1 MTAEK
6 IVIMFLSV
14 FIFILSISIYRKSM
28 QCEKKYIFSSILG
41 SSALGLSSLLIVFA
55 IGLFSKK
62 IIELNLCTILISLL
76 GSLPAVAAMLFIN
89 VI

>member
-6 IVIMFLSV
+6 IVLIILSF
-14 FIFILSISIYRKSM
+14 FIFILSISIYKKSV
-28 QCEKKYIFSSILG
+28 QSEKKYIFSSILG
-41 SSALGLSSLLIVFA
+41 SSALGLSSLLIIFV
-55 IGLFSKK
+55 IGIFFKK
-62 IIELNLCTILISLL
+62 FIEINLCTVLISLL